1 MNKKYYEHHFFA
13 SPSKEQQLGQVF
25 FVFFEIY
32 YLVYLKDRDLLKERK
47 YLFPLIHMLIQ
58 MLFDHDQK
66 TLCPKIYH
74 QTIEPNYRTLLPHEI
89 YTCKLAFLNYNDEYV
104 PKDCKKLT
112 FTARKCDVLFTS
124 GTKM

>member
-32 YLVYLKDRDLLKERK
+32 YLVYLKDRDLLKKRK
-47 YLFPLIHMLIQ
+47 HLFPLIHMLIQ

-66 TLCPKIYH
+66 TLFPKTYR
-74 QTIEPNYRTLLPHEI
+74 QTIEPKYRMLFLHEI
-89 YTCKLAFLNYNDEYV
+89 HTCTLAFLN
-104 PKDCKKLT
+104 
-112 FTARKCDVLFTS
+112 
-124 GTKM
+124 